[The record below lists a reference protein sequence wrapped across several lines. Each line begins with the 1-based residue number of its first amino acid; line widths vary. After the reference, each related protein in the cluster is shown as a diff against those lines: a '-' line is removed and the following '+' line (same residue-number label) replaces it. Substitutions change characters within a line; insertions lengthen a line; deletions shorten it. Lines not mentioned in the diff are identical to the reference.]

1 MLKYFVYEEGKTTKE
16 NTDMDELLAYFDS
29 RRNSSD
35 KGSYLSFGFSTDD
48 ISPKSGHCM
57 DILGCKDDNLFR
69 INDYKNIDSS
79 DKSYKEINEAVDL
92 LCEKCNVSLQFTTDK
107 LLAGISGC
115 LIPIE
120 NENAAFTYMDDKIP
134 LLDSKMNLKSCIN
147 EVFVESRGYVP
158 YKEFV
163 YENSFNNAVKF
174 PVIKMVNVRYVNLS
188 GGIGQADLL
197 PEEYLKFVK
206 KYSKEYKLAMDVV
219 EKHACGYVCMFYT
232 FASFDSKQEAVK
244 RSFELGIPYLKG
256 ESDVFVVDSKGNIIF
271 KNELT
276 EGDLSK
282 AEDNFGVDFS
292 KRSEPFSNGLLY
304 AENLDDF
311 YEHHDYYAGKIENEV
326 PDGPYNEHFAPV
338 KGKSR

>member
-16 NTDMDELLAYFDS
+16 NTNMDELLAYFDS

-92 LCEKCNVSLQFTTDK
+92 LCKKCNVSLQFTTDK

-134 LLDSKMNLKSCIN
+134 LLDSEMNLKSCIN
-147 EVFVESRGYVP
+147 EVFVENRGYVP
-158 YKEFV
+158 YKEFA
-163 YENSFNNAVKF
+163 YENSFNNSVKF

-188 GGIGQADLL
+188 GGEGQADLL
-197 PEEYLKFVK
+197 PEEYLNFVK
-206 KYSKEYKLAMDVV
+206 HYSKEYKLAMYDEHL
-219 EKHACGYVCMFYT
+219 EKLIFY
-232 FASFDSKQEAVK
+232 ASFDNKQEAVK

-256 ESDVFVVDSKGNIIF
+256 NSGVFVVDSKESQAFCN
-271 KNELT
+271 KMT
-276 EGDLSK
+276 EANYYEANRYFD
-282 AEDNFGVDFS
+282 VDFS

-338 KGKSR
+338 KRKSR